1 MATRFT
7 RAPLAGHRNQSTTFR
22 DSITIRHAPVAD
34 RLRAG
39 DRKAAFLALY
49 ADAKRKPD
57 DVYELSRAEPRCALP
72 NEKERGMLHRDIR
85 AGLIPRDRLV
95 AYRRAQLLDDL
106 AQYPD
111 SAPAT
116 EVLHVELMTQT
127 AEMVHACTVAEGMPT
142 LANRRAKV
150 KETRDVLALAAIVC
164 AEGANAGA

>member
-7 RAPLAGHRNQSTTFR
+7 RAPLAGHRNDSRSLR
-22 DSITIRHAPVAD
+22 DSIVIHHAPVAD
-34 RLRAG
+34 RLSAG
-39 DRKAAFLALY
+39 DRKTAFLALY

-57 DVYELSRAEPRCALP
+57 DVYEISRAEPRCVLP
-72 NEKERGMLHRDIR
+72 DEKQRAMIHRDIR
-85 AGLIPRDRLV
+85 AGLIPRDRLL

-106 AQYPD
+106 SQYPD

-164 AEGANAGA
+164 AEAASARA